1 MHHLSLSRN
10 LDNVTV
16 PPHFRCPLSGNLMTD
31 PVILATGQIWSY
43 QILVDL
49 LEEGNPPTM
58 KDDAS
63 ALSRLCYM
71 HENKGR
77 IVREGAVQVILKKIV
92 DHALVDELLA
102 LLPLLS
108 THPKA
113 VEALVNHDVVP
124 FLLDILREKENTT
137 SECVKENC
145 VAILYIINFN
155 NREKRREIRED
166 EMVTDTFL
174 SLHNAG
180 IQGPKGKLA
189 LFLACST

>member
-1 MHHLSLSRN
+1 M
-10 LDNVTV
+10 
-16 PPHFRCPLSGNLMTD
+16 
-31 PVILATGQIWSY
+31 
-43 QILVDL
+43 DL

-124 FLLDILREKENTT
+124 FLLDILREKENT
-137 SECVKENC
+137 SEERIKENC
-145 VAILYIINFN
+145 VVILCTICFN
-155 NREKRREIRED
+155 DREKRREIGED
-166 EMVTDTFL
+166 EMVNGTL
-174 SLHNAG
+174 YELAQRGNSRAQRKARAILESLHVS
-180 IQGPKGKLA
+180 QS
-189 LFLACST
+189 STS